1 MNGISWPIYQTGLGD
16 SSDSV
21 TIVIISVTTMTTIAK
36 NCYHDSGHVVSGMY
50 I

>member
-1 MNGISWPIYQTGLGD
+1 MLGLVN

-21 TIVIISVTTMTTIAK
+21 TIVIISVTITTVLAK
-36 NCYHDSGHVVSGMY
+36 NYYHDSVHVAMSMW